1 MKQRTRTHTHTLS
14 RFHFLHEQR
23 YEMWVNMSVYDRMIP
38 VPISTRM
45 WVVPSLVETGDFLR
59 FCSTK
64 MVSGNAVCSCSLC
77 QHVLARHVSSID
89 KTCMNIIRTLFSEY
103 VRLYLENPIVISLS
117 L

>member
-1 MKQRTRTHTHTLS
+1 
-14 RFHFLHEQR
+14 
-23 YEMWVNMSVYDRMIP
+23 MIP

-89 KTCMNIIRTLFSEY
+89 KTCMNKNRTLFSEY
-103 VRLYLENPIVISLS
+103 VRPYLENPIVIS
-117 L
+117 